1 MDELTKLLS
10 QMGADGNENGKE
22 SLKGHAE
29 RLWKFLDNLA
39 ESDPEEYQN
48 FLKVKRNRFFFLS
61 LEK

>member
-1 MDELTKLLS
+1 
-10 QMGADGNENGKE
+10 MGADGNENGKE

-48 FLKVKRNRFFFLS
+48 FLKVRNRFFFLS
-61 LEK
+61 LQK